1 MGNMEICLAATNT
14 VSDEV
19 EVYGHIKNS
28 QTRALLS
35 ILDAAK
41 IPYRFNRVDMPR
53 TQNPPNLQGNQG

>member
-1 MGNMEICLAATNT
+1 MGNMEACLAPGQT

-19 EVYGHIKNS
+19 EVFGHIKNS

-53 TQNPPNLQGNQG
+53 HKVSTTNT

>member
-1 MGNMEICLAATNT
+1 MGNIEMCLQQQTPF
-14 VSDEV
+14 SSEL

-41 IPYRFNRVDMPR
+41 IQYKFIKVEAPKVKQEN
-53 TQNPPNLQGNQG
+53 NK